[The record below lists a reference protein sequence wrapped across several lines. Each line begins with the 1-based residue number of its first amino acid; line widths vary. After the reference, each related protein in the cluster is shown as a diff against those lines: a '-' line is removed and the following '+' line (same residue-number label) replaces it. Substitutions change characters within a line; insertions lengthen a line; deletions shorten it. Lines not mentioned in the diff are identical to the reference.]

1 MFKNLKGL
9 AVIILVGCNSVPE
22 QPAPTPSTTS
32 EPAPPAKTASPV
44 VFHGDVFAKTLAVRD
59 PLTIEGRLI
68 EVSRPVPARD
78 LLADE
83 GATSWSTSTDAV
95 KIAEAGTVT
104 TEIPVDTTDGEAH
117 LYLGPQGL
125 SGKALEEALAAI
137 RVFDPEGVQ
146 INQRAAKPGVETPK
160 PMSDIALSGKKPG
173 MYRVEIGGIA
183 RRQGLAIDARLAAS
197 PITLKMKPSTY
208 ELLLGNEGSVD
219 VELLDGA
226 SEIAGATIEA
236 NLVKEDLSPGARVQF
251 TETSPG
257 HYHADVGSLF
267 TAKDAVGAYLVDIRA
282 TGKTASGKAFLR
294 HGRAGFHFGIPTA
307 RILSVSAPRTTLEAS
322 GEIKAWE
329 VDVTVESTSV
339 DRLEISGTLTAPGDD
354 GQEHPVCEAFVGKGF
369 GAGNQTVTL
378 KFDAGHVRL
387 THMTG
392 PYKMRLLKV
401 FSVGTNTLF
410 HRDGLGPDTSIAP
423 VSLDKMHM
431 PAMTS
436 PILGMIKDGLL
447 FAK

>member
-1 MFKNLKGL
+1 MFKNLTGL
-9 AVIILVGCNSVPE
+9 AVIILVGCANGP
-22 QPAPTPSTTS
+22 S
-32 EPAPPAKTASPV
+32 EPAPGPTASSDPAPAAKTASPT
-44 VFHGDVFAKTLAVRD
+44 VFHGDVSAKVLAVRD
-59 PLTIEGRLI
+59 PITVDGRLI

-95 KIAEAGTVT
+95 KIAEAGTTT
-104 TEIPVDTTDGEAH
+104 TEIPVDMTDGEPH
-117 LYLGPQGL
+117 LYLSPQGL
-125 SGKALEEALAAI
+125 TGKALEEALAAI
-137 RVFDPEGVQ
+137 KVFDPEGVQ
-146 INQRAAKPGVETPK
+146 INQRAYKPGAEALK
-160 PMSDIALSGKKPG
+160 PMSDIALAGKKPG
-173 MYRVEIGGIA
+173 MYRVEIGGVA
-183 RRQGLAIDARLAAS
+183 RRQGLAIDARLSAS
-197 PITLKMKPSTY
+197 PIALKMKPSTY
-208 ELLLGNEGSVD
+208 ELLLGNEGGVD
-219 VELLDGA
+219 LELVDGA
-226 SEIAGATIEA
+226 APIAGATIEA
-236 NLVKEDLSPGARVQF
+236 NLLKEDLSPGARLQF
-251 TETSPG
+251 AETTPG

-267 TAKDAVGAYLVDIRA
+267 NAKDSVGAYLVDIRA
-282 TGKTASGKAFLR
+282 TGKTSSGKAFLR

-307 RILSVSAPRTTLEAS
+307 RVLSVSAPRTTLEPS

-329 VDVTVESTSV
+329 VDVTLESTSV

-369 GAGNQTVTL
+369 AAGNQTVTL

-401 FSVGTNTLF
+401 FSLGTNTLF
-410 HRDGLGPDTSIAP
+410 HREGLGRDTSIAP

-431 PAMTS
+431 PKMDS